1 MYIKN
6 INFNEKKNL
15 FIVTLDDNTKF
26 NISYELYEKLNL
38 APNHDINEKEY
49 NLLDEEDNYQC
60 CKYIAENFINYKM
73 RTEFEIHRKLTQST
87 KNSAS
92 INKVIQYYKKLDLIN
107 DERYAEE
114 YIKQN
119 ITYRYLSKKMIE
131 FKLKEKG
138 IDSKISKKYLNE
150 YDNEIEYKN
159 ALNVFNKKYKNED
172 LSDYKIKQK
181 YFRFLSSKRFDFS
194 IINRILKDE

>member
-38 APNHDINEKEY
+38 APNHAINEKEY
-49 NLLDEEDNYQC
+49 NLLDEEDNYQS
-60 CKYIAENFINYKM
+60 CKYIVENFINYKM
-73 RTEFEIHRKLTQST
+73 RTEFEIHKKLTQST

-138 IDSKISKKYLNE
+138 IDSKISKKYLDE

-181 YFRFLSSKRFDFS
+181 YFRFLSSKGFDFS